1 MEYKNKETMKSIV
14 LILALGL
21 LGISMTASSA
31 TYPTVTNKS
40 FNVGEVLR
48 YRVSYGV
55 MDAGEVVLELKETK
69 KKGNDERSLIHAKGI
84 GRTLGAFNAFYK
96 VYDVYETYIDK
107 ESVMPWFFKRRV
119 NEGGYKISQDYE
131 FLQNRKLVDNGEGKK
146 YAVPMGIQDM
156 VSSFYYARTLDFK
169 NMKVGQTTSF
179 KCFMDDEVFPLEIR
193 YVGIESVKLRKGK
206 VECMKFQPVV
216 QTGRYFKKDDDVTFW
231 VTNDVNRIPV
241 MVKAKIPVGSVKMHL
256 VEWEG
261 LQKELVL
268 K

>member
-1 MEYKNKETMKSIV
+1 MKRFV
-14 LILALGL
+14 FILAIGL
-21 LGISMTASSA
+21 LGFSMTASSV
-31 TYPTVTNKS
+31 TYPTIKNKA
-40 FNVGEVLR
+40 FDAGEVLR
-48 YRVSYGV
+48 YRVSYGAI
-55 MDAGEVVLELKETK
+55 DAGEVVLELKETK
-69 KKGNDERSLIHAKGI
+69 KKGKDERNLIHAKGI
-84 GRTLGAFNAFYK
+84 GRTLGAFNAFYR

-119 NEGGYKISQDYE
+119 NEGGYKITQDYE
-131 FLQNRKLVDNGEGKK
+131 FLQDRKLVDNGAGKK
-146 YAVPMGIQDM
+146 YAVPMGVQDM

-169 NMKVGQTTSF
+169 NMKVGQTASF
-179 KCFMDDEVFPLEIR
+179 KCFMDDEVFPMEIR
-193 YVGIESVKLRKGK
+193 YVGTESVKLRKGR